1 MTRKNLTFRREQVL
15 RFLFDYRARK
25 GYPPAIREIA
35 EHFGLISSSTVHT
48 HLRNLELAGYIEREA
63 KKPRSIRLTQKG
75 ARRLIEHDG
84 PLHGRVPAYERIRQL
99 ERRLSLHLGVLHR
112 LPGDMLTKYCPEAE
126 LLLSPN
132 P

>member
-1 MTRKNLTFRREQVL
+1 MSKENITFRREQVL
-15 RFLFDYRARK
+15 RFLFDYRARN

-35 EHFGLISSSTVHT
+35 EHFGLMATSTVHT
-48 HLRNLELAGYIEREA
+48 HLRNLELSGFIEREA

-99 ERRLSLHLGVLHR
+99 ERRLSAHLGVLHR
-112 LPGDMLTKYCPEAE
+112 LPSDVLSKYCPEAE
-126 LLLSPN
+126 LLLRPH
-132 P
+132 